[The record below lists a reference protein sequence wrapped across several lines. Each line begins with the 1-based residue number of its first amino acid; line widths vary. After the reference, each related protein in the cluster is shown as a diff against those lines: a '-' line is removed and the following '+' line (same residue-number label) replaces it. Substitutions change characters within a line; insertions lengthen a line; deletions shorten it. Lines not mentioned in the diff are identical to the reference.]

1 MSLSAN
7 QQIKYFNKALRQLD
21 EHLFELPHLCRI
33 LMHSLFKHCDFQT
46 GRISNIT
53 MEQMQR
59 DLYVAPAS
67 GRKRQKITADTI
79 RGAFRTIQKFKPD
92 DFVFSVEKQRIVI
105 ELPFIRDLFA
115 NFDAPKKDATVEAGE
130 RKDQEMQ
137 ASLCDI
143 SETMVSYA
151 AEKSSEVTLPEET
164 KNPAKNINNIN
175 NNNNKAWLNKHPI
188 TCSFTPTRETIE
200 TAHAL
205 GFHDAHKPEVIAD
218 FIAKNKAWGS
228 AFADYQ
234 PVYLN
239 FLVRR
244 AERLQLNNKTQPPS
258 SGRDFHADRRQPKA
272 RSLTPSERVI
282 RAYANEFDYC
292 ERTGQ
297 FFDKGSLT
305 QSIDGFV
312 MEAAL

>member
-1 MSLSAN
+1 MEIEA
-7 QQIKYFNKALRQLD
+7 IFNG
-21 EHLFELPHLCRI
+21 LPHVHTTLI
-33 LMHSLFKHCDFQT
+33 KSLITLANPET
-46 GRISNIT
+46 GVVENLSY
-53 MEQMQR
+53 R
-59 DLYVAPAS
+59 DLAILLSVHHAP
-67 GRKRQKITADTI
+67 GRRGAGIPKKETI
-79 RGAFRTIQKFKPD
+79 RSYFRTIAENHPD
-92 DFVFSVEKQRIVI
+92 DFRLISQGQKLKCHFPKMPAIYAHFITQEKLHTVQHSYIDPSNYK
-105 ELPFIRDLFA
+105 ES
-115 NFDAPKKDATVEAGE
+115 FDTSGE
-130 RKDQEMQ
+130 SKRGSSMQ
-137 ASLCDI
+137 LLC
-143 SETMVSYA
+143 ECPT
-151 AEKSSEVTLPEET
+151 EEKKSSTA
-164 KNPAKNINNIN
+164 KNININNIN
-175 NNNNKAWLNKHPI
+175 NNNNKAWLNKQPI
-188 TCSFTPTRETIE
+188 TRSFTPTRETIE

-244 AERLQLNNKTQPPS
+244 AERLQLNKKTQPPS
-258 SGRDFHADRRQPKA
+258 SGRDFHADSRQPKA

-282 RAYANEFDYC
+282 RAYASEFDYC